1 MSRIR
6 TTKQAAEIRH
16 GLTIGGFW
24 RSIRAAD
31 EHREEYARYTLGGGL
46 VGRAFMRAS
55 DWGNPD
61 NEPRREPTQAEA
73 FLAKRAEMNREDP
86 HE

>member
-16 GLTIGGFW
+16 GLTKGAAW
-24 RSIRAAD
+24 RSLKAVD
-31 EHREEYARYTLGGGL
+31 EHREGYARWALGGGL
-46 VGRAFMRAS
+46 AGRAFMRAS

-61 NEPRREPTQAEA
+61 GEPTRAKA
-73 FLAKRAEMNREDP
+73 FLATRRQINED
-86 HE
+86 EKGTL